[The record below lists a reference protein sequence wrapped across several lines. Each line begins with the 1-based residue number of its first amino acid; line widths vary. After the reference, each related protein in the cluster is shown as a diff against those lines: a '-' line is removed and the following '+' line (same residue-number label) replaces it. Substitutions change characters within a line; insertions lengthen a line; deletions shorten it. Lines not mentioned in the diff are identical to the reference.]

1 MTARHVSHA
10 AQCPVRG
17 HIPPP
22 ERPLPIY
29 GPAFDADPQAT
40 YGRLREV
47 GPVVPVEI
55 SPGVFG
61 YLAVTYRACLYL
73 LRHTPA
79 LFHKDPT
86 YHWEALR
93 TGQIPADSPARQM
106 MMPRDNALWKD
117 GAEHQRLR
125 GAITGALAR
134 IDTYALAD
142 AVARVADKLIDA
154 FCPAGQADL
163 VAQYAD
169 PLPMLTVIE
178 LFGCPPEHGER
189 IIRYVTRLFAAGDD
203 AAKANAALEAA
214 CLELVQLKRAQ
225 PGRDIVSYLIQTGL
239 SDGELVQTLLLLFGA
254 AAPPTAKHI
263 GCGIQRFLASERFA
277 GSVYTG
283 VTPVAAALEEVL
295 WDEPPVPNYSP
306 LYAQGPQHVE
316 GVTVQPG
323 YPILI
328 SFAAANSDPAVAVD
342 FDQRA
347 GNRGHL
353 AFSAG
358 VHACPAPGLAR
369 VISET
374 AVERLLDRL
383 PGLALTVPAGDVAN
397 LPGTFLAGPASLPV
411 HFHPAPASTGR

>member
-1 MTARHVSHA
+1 LTAQFHPDA
-10 AQCPVRG
+10 TQCPVRG
-17 HIPPP
+17 YTPQPQQ
-22 ERPLPIY
+22 PLPIY
-29 GPAFDADPQAT
+29 GPAFDVDPQST
-40 YGRLREV
+40 YRQLRDR
-47 GPVVPVEI
+47 GPVVPVEM

-73 LRHTPA
+73 LRNTPA

-86 YHWEALR
+86 HNWQALR
-93 TGQIPADSPARQM
+93 TGQIPANSPARQM

-142 AVARVADKLIDA
+142 SVARIADNLIDA
-154 FCPAGQADL
+154 FLPAGQADL

-169 PLPMLTVIE
+169 PLPTLTIIE
-178 LFGCPPEHGER
+178 LFGCPPEHGQR
-189 IIRYVTRLFAAGDD
+189 IIRYVSRLLVVEDD
-203 AAKANAALEAA
+203 AAQANVMLEAA

-225 PGRDIVSYLIQTGL
+225 PGRDIVSYLIQVGL

-254 AAPPTAKHI
+254 AAPPAAKHI
-263 GCGIQRFLASERFA
+263 ARGLQRFLSSERFA
-277 GSVYTG
+277 GSVYIG

-295 WDEPPVPNYSP
+295 WDEPPLPNYSP
-306 LYAQGPQHVE
+306 LYAQGPQQVE
-316 GVTVQPG
+316 GVTVHPG
-323 YPILI
+323 FPVLV

-342 FDQRA
+342 ADQRT

-369 VISET
+369 IISET

-383 PGLALTVPAGDVAN
+383 PTLTVAVPVSDLAN

-411 HFHPAPASTGR
+411 RFQPAAIHTGT